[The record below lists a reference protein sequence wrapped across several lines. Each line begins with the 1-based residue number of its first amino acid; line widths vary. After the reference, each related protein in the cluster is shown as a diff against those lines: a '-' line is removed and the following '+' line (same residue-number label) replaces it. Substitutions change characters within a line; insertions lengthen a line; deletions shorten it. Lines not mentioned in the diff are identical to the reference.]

1 MDAGTSRALLRWPT
15 LNMQELSQSSI
26 SMVRKNQLKEK
37 YDKMATEVAAIAK
50 AKTAADQKL
59 VSLMAPRLACT
70 NGRSLTRSRS
80 SSPRTPT
87 SRCTLGNSGLADSR
101 KSSLPL

>member
-1 MDAGTSRALLRWPT
+1 MDAGTSETLRRWST

-59 VSLMAPRLACT
+59 VSLASLALACA

-87 SRCTLGNSGLADSR
+87 SRCTLGSSGLADSR